1 MDKLLKI
8 LNQMKPEVDF
18 TQEKNLIDN
27 EILDSFDIVSLV
39 AALEDEFDVEITAA
53 NILPENFNSA
63 EAILNMIEKLENE

>member
-8 LNQMKPEVDF
+8 LNEIKPEIDF

-27 EILDSFDIVSLV
+27 ELLDSFDIVSLV
-39 AALEDEFDVEITAA
+39 ATLEDEFDVEITAA